1 MSILQKLT
9 EGVQSRDMQAEG
21 AALLNKWE
29 ATGLLEGLNEG
40 NQKQGMAVLLE
51 NQAKELLREASSMA
65 AGDVEGFAAV
75 AFPIVRRVFG
85 GLIANDLVSVQPMSL
100 PSGLIFFLDFT
111 HNAGRAGFGP
121 DTSLYGGG
129 VVGRNIID
137 GVTDITETGFY
148 GLRSGYG
155 NATGS
160 VASAGAIAS
169 VDSVANPETSSDLD
183 YDPDLKGKFVVRMR
197 PDAADFSATDL
208 AQIDPGAARAIT
220 LEFGAAGNP
229 ETQAGGY
236 DQTATIPGADAS
248 VVVVDDGTASRGIL
262 GTGIRGD
269 LLIAIKANT
278 AQTVAGQ
285 AFASNDILV
294 ARLRQQKRL
303 TQVTTATNSEG
314 LKAVTNVSRLV
325 FTLESAGFHDDSAA
339 GTSDLAVANLANLTT
354 VAESGATTALTPSQA
369 LATALAAGLA
379 SLSLSLEAPT
389 RDDINASSNGLGA
402 LVAGAMP
409 LEEATNVAQASGAAA
424 SGAAGGKNAIAEID
438 IKVDSVAVTAQ
449 TKKLKAKW
457 TPELGQDLNAYHNL
471 DAEVELTGILSEQIA
486 LEIDRE
492 LLGELVDG
500 ATAGT
505 RYWSRAPGLF
515 VDSTG
520 TEIGAS
526 SAAPDFTGTVSEW
539 YETLIE
545 TINDVSAQI
554 HRKTLRGGA
563 NFVVCSPEVANILEF
578 TSGFRASVTADQDR
592 GTIGAVRAGSL
603 SKKFDVYVDPYFL
616 RNVLLVGRKGSS
628 FLESGFVYAPY
639 VPLQVTPTIFGTED
653 FVPRKGVMTRYAK
666 KMVRPDMYGLVIV
679 RGLLGEAG
687 ATS

>member
-9 EGVQSRDMQAEG
+9 EGVQSRDLRAEG

-29 ATGLLEGLNEG
+29 ATGLLEGLNGE

-111 HNAGRAGFGP
+111 HNNAKGGAING
-121 DTSLYGGG
+121 TSVYGGNKVGSAITGG
-129 VVGRNIID
+129 VD
-137 GVTDITETGFY
+137 LSDQTDDRGAGGHY
-148 GLRSGYG
+148 NLGH
-155 NATGS
+155 NHAAPTGS
-160 VASAGAIAS
+160 TVNSTFEIVSATTSTGVQAVLGASDLGPAL
-169 VDSVANPETSSDLD
+169 ANSSDAVSKAIRFD
-183 YDPDLKGKFVVRMR
+183 ADLIADGEYVQVLVG
-197 PDAADFSATDL
+197 DTAAASDFP
-208 AQIDPGAARAIT
+208 QID
-220 LEFGAAGNP
+220 
-229 ETQAGGY
+229 
-236 DQTATIPGADAS
+236 
-248 VVVVDDGTASRGIL
+248 
-262 GTGIRGD
+262 
-269 LLIAIKANT
+269 
-278 AQTVAGQ
+278 
-285 AFASNDILV
+285 
-294 ARLRQQKRL
+294 
-303 TQVTTATNSEG
+303 EG
-314 LKAVTNVSRLV
+314 
-325 FTLESAGFHDDSAA
+325 
-339 GTSDLAVANLANLTT
+339 
-354 VAESGATTALTPSQA
+354 A
-369 LATALAAGLA
+369 LAGVKVTAGLA
-379 SLSLSLEAPT
+379 SGVRLVRRLTRIIDGRLVIVLASASTFSSEAGSDLTIVFPIKDDFGGSAPIGGVLPQAEWGLEG
-389 RDDINASSNGLGA
+389 SSN
-402 LVAGAMP
+402 
-409 LEEATNVAQASGAAA
+409 
-424 SGAAGGKNAIAEID
+424 AAGEFADQRVDQMSEID
-438 IKVDSVAVTAQ
+438 IKVDSIAVTAQ

-457 TPELGQDLNAYHNL
+457 SPELGQDLNAYHNL

-492 LLGELVDG
+492 LLGELVNG

-520 TEIGAS
+520 AQVGSTT
-526 SAAPDFTGTVSEW
+526 AAPDFTGTVSEW

-578 TSGFRASVTADQDR
+578 TSGFRAAVTADQDR

-616 RNVLLVGRKGSS
+616 RNVILVGRKGSS

-666 KMVRPDMYGLVIV
+666 KMVRPDMYGLVVV
-679 RGLLGEAG
+679 RGLLGEEG
-687 ATS
+687 

>member
-9 EGVQSRDMQAEG
+9 EGVQSRDMRAEG
-21 AALLNKWE
+21 TALLNKWE
-29 ATGLLEGLNEG
+29 ATGLLEGLNGES
-40 NQKQGMAVLLE
+40 QKQGMAVLLE

-111 HNAGRAGFGP
+111 HSTGRLGAVQN
-121 DTSLYGGG
+121 DSLYGGN
-129 VVGRNIID
+129 VVGSQITGGVDLDPSD
-137 GVTDITETGFY
+137 GSGPNGFY
-148 GLRSGYG
+148 NLGHGDASP
-155 NATGS
+155 TGS
-160 VASAGAIAS
+160 TGDPTMIAIAGD
-169 VDSVANPETSSDLD
+169 VLTEL
-183 YDPDLKGKFVVRMR
+183 
-197 PDAADFSATDL
+197 
-208 AQIDPGAARAIT
+208 
-220 LEFGAAGNP
+220 
-229 ETQAGGY
+229 GG
-236 DQTATIPGADAS
+236 T
-248 VVVVDDGTASRGIL
+248 
-262 GTGIRGD
+262 
-269 LLIAIKANT
+269 
-278 AQTVAGQ
+278 
-285 AFASNDILV
+285 
-294 ARLRQQKRL
+294 
-303 TQVTTATNSEG
+303 
-314 LKAVTNVSRLV
+314 AVTNV
-325 FTLESAGFHDDSAA
+325 TL
-339 GTSDLAVANLANLTT
+339 SDLTAAQKKAIRFDADILAMPAATKVGVYQSTNDIIGGSIHTDFDI
-354 VAESGATTALTPSQA
+354 VHSGLGA
-369 LATALAAGLA
+369 ATAEAIDTGK
-379 SLSLSLEAPT
+379 LSAFTGTTTNGAVVIRRLT
-389 RDDINASSNGLGA
+389 RIVKNKLVMVIVNDDDINAAAADAPSA
-402 LVAGAMP
+402 LSVPLKDNFVAG
-409 LEEATNVAQASGAAA
+409 
-424 SGAAGGKNAIAEID
+424 GAAGSIVGTGPFGLEEPDHRGSRGNDGSKKVGADTNDMQSIAEID
-438 IKVDSVAVTAQ
+438 IKVDSIAVTAQ

-457 TPELGQDLNAYHNL
+457 SPELGQDLNAYHNL

-492 LLGELVDG
+492 LLGELVQG

-515 VDSTG
+515 VSSTG
-520 TEIGAS
+520 AELGAAA
-526 SAAPDFTGTVSEW
+526 AAPDFTGTVSEW

-592 GTIGAVRAGSL
+592 GTIGAVKAGSL

-616 RNVLLVGRKGSS
+616 RNVILIGRKGSS

-666 KMVRPDMYGLVIV
+666 KMVRPDMYGLVVV
-679 RGLLGEAG
+679 RGLLGEEG
-687 ATS
+687 SS

>member
-9 EGVQSRDMQAEG
+9 EGVQSRDLRAEG
-21 AALLNKWE
+21 EALLNKWE
-29 ATGLLEGLNEG
+29 ATGLLEGLGENSA
-40 NQKQGMAVLLE
+40 KQGMAVLLE
-51 NQAKELLREASSMA
+51 NQAKELLREASAMA

-111 HNAGRAGFGP
+111 HNEGRGGVAAGQSVYGGNVVGRALTGGVDLADRTGTADGTEDQGAGGHYNLGQGYSAPTGSNAAIAF
-121 DTSLYGGG
+121 TELYGGAVTHAG
-129 VVGRNIID
+129 LID
-137 GVTDITETGFY
+137 GSANSISIQKAIRFDADLVQHLKDNSSAEVVVVQ
-148 GLRSGYG
+148 
-155 NATGS
+155 ATK
-160 VASAGAIAS
+160 AERE
-169 VDSVANPETSSDLD
+169 ANMSDLD
-183 YDPDLKGKFVVRMR
+183 EGRL
-197 PDAADFSATDL
+197 AA
-208 AQIDPGAARAIT
+208 I
-220 LEFGAAGNP
+220 
-229 ETQAGGY
+229 
-236 DQTATIPGADAS
+236 S
-248 VVVVDDGTASRGIL
+248 VVSDNAAAVFQ
-262 GTGIRGD
+262 
-269 LLIAIKANT
+269 NE
-278 AQTVAGQ
+278 
-285 AFASNDILV
+285 
-294 ARLRQQKRL
+294 ARLVRRL
-303 TQVTTATNSEG
+303 TQLDASGNLVMVFVGAADPWQTNGDIAANKITFPLADKITTGHGDAQGSVVG
-314 LKAVTNVSRLV
+314 ASPWA
-325 FTLESAGFHDDSAA
+325 LESQPG
-339 GTSDLAVANLANLTT
+339 
-354 VAESGATTALTPSQA
+354 
-369 LATALAAGLA
+369 
-379 SLSLSLEAPT
+379 
-389 RDDINASSNGLGA
+389 
-402 LVAGAMP
+402 
-409 LEEATNVAQASGAAA
+409 
-424 SGAAGGKNAIAEID
+424 IAEID
-438 IKVDSVAVTAQ
+438 IKVESIAVTAQ

-492 LLGELVDG
+492 LLGELVEG

-515 VDSTG
+515 VDASG

-666 KMVRPDMYGLVIV
+666 KMVRPDMYGLVVV

-687 ATS
+687 ATA